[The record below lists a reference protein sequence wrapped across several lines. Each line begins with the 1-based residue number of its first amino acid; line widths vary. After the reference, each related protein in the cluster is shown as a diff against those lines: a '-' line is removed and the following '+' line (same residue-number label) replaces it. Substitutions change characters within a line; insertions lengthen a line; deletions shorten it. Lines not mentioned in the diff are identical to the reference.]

1 MVVRD
6 CRRTPQCPHAHSCHA
21 HAGRAASTRPLALV
35 FDMPVP
41 ALSINVMAGA
51 I

>member
-1 MVVRD
+1 MRIHVMHMLGGQ
-6 CRRTPQCPHAHSCHA
+6 P
-21 HAGRAASTRPLALV
+21 RPLAFV